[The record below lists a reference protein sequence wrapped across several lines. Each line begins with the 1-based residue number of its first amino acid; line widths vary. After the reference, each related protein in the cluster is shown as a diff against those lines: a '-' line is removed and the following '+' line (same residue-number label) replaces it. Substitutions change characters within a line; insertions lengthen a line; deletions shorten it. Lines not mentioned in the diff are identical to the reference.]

1 MNSKSESGSQDLA
14 VSNPFGDKKEVQ
26 GASVQALVQREVAE
40 VQGAMVVARQFPRN
54 PQRAM
59 DAILNECTRVGLAEK
74 AEYQYARGGSDIRG
88 PSIRL
93 AETIARQ
100 WGNMLTGVTEL
111 TRGAG
116 VSECMAYAW
125 DLETGYRDEK
135 RFQVKHWRE
144 TRAGGHA
151 ITGERDIYEHVANL
165 GARRKR
171 ACILAVVPSDV
182 VEAAL
187 EQCELTLRTKVEIND
202 ELIKSLVDKFASVD
216 VTRVMLEQNI
226 QRNIDSI
233 TPALVVRLGRI
244 YTSIKDGISLPRD
257 WFETATDNA
266 GAGPRGATQRLD
278 ELAGAGKTAA
288 KEPDKKPEGP
298 GKPPNMTQLKK
309 AIQEAKTA
317 DDVNLQ
323 LDLSRHLSDDHQ
335 QKVLLAANKR
345 KALLT
350 PTGQGDAQMPVA
362 DSRQPSAGLED
373 DGGGLFGDN

>member
-1 MNSKSESGSQDLA
+1 MSSQNESGNQDLA
-14 VSNPFGDKKEVQ
+14 VSNPFGSKKEVQ

-111 TRGAG
+111 TRGVG

-135 RFQVKHWRE
+135 RFQVKHVRE
-144 TRAGGHA
+144 KRSGNQP
-151 ITGERDIYEHVANL
+151 ITSEREIYEHVANL

-187 EQCELTLRTKVEIND
+187 EQCELTLRTKIEIND

-226 QRNIDSI
+226 QRNIDRI

-244 YTSIKDGISLPRD
+244 YNSIKDGLSLPRD
-257 WFETATDNA
+257 WFEVATDDERA
-266 GAGPRGATQRLD
+266 SPHGATAKLDKLAGPDKLGGPTN
-278 ELAGAGKTAA
+278 GNGKQ
-288 KEPDKKPEGP
+288 EDL

-309 AIQEAKTA
+309 AIKAATTVDE
-317 DDVNLQ
+317 VNLQ
-323 LDLSRHLSDDHQ
+323 LDLARHLSIDHQ
-335 QKVLLAANKR
+335 EKVLTAANAR
-345 KALLT
+345 IGELT
-350 PTGQGDAQMPVA
+350 KDAQGG
-362 DSRQPSAGLED
+362 PSEASQIAAGD
-373 DGGGLFGDN
+373 DGGGLFGD